1 MRIYYFFQLFFLK
14 KKALTLQMW
23 GGESLAVMVGRDRSY
38 PGTEK
43 GDLCLPSSD
52 VHGARNTAKVYRGY
66 AIWLSPF
73 LLLLSLSLFAIGKRK
88 KFDSI
93 CVCVTLS
100 LLMYIRV
107 TVANTNCALR
117 GYVYNIRTAR
127 LCGTTAAAKVV
138 GKRMMTSHTAI

>member
-1 MRIYYFFQLFFLK
+1 
-14 KKALTLQMW
+14 
-23 GGESLAVMVGRDRSY
+23 MVGRDRSY

>member
-52 VHGARNTAKVYRGY
+52 VHGARNTVKVYRGY

-73 LLLLSLSLFAIGKRK
+73 LLLLSLSLCYSK

-127 LCGTTAAAKVV
+127 LCGTTAAEVV

>member
-1 MRIYYFFQLFFLK
+1 
-14 KKALTLQMW
+14 
-23 GGESLAVMVGRDRSY
+23 MVGRDRSY

-52 VHGARNTAKVYRGY
+52 VHGARNTVKVYRGY

-73 LLLLSLSLFAIGKRK
+73 LLLLSLSLCYSK